1 MSSLGTLASREGGG
15 KHFAPGAG
23 GGAPRDGH
31 RGPSSDLSALL
42 LHVTST
48 GGPLFLGCVRKQSNK
63 KLSWVTSFL
72 AVISFPDAPVP

>member
-23 GGAPRDGH
+23 GGAPRDGR
-31 RGPSSDLSALL
+31 RGPSGDLIALL

-48 GGPLFLGCVRKQSNK
+48 GGPLFLELCKKTIKQETLVGHLFS
-63 KLSWVTSFL
+63 
-72 AVISFPDAPVP
+72 